1 MEYTTM
7 DLKGT
12 VAIVTGGAR
21 GIGRGIAYEL
31 AKEGARVAIA
41 DLPATS
47 ADRDETIAGIKRLGS
62 DAVAIDVDVRDFAQC
77 QAMVQKTIDAWGQV
91 DILVNNAGVIKV
103 GPVFMFAEEDW
114 DFIQDINV
122 KGTFLCSKAVAPHMM
137 QRRKGRIVNL
147 SSMAGKS
154 GRGGVSAYCTSKF
167 AVIGFTQALAEEM
180 GQFDVTVNAVCPGE
194 VDTYMWREVL
204 LPAIALGTGVSKEEA
219 WEQAAV
225 KNVPLKRPQTVED
238 IGQAVAFLCKADNIT
253 GESINVTGGS
263 EMH

>member
-1 MEYTTM
+1 M

-12 VAIVTGGAR
+12 TAIVTGGAR

-31 AKEGARVAIA
+31 AKEGVRVAIA
-41 DLPATS
+41 DLPAL
-47 ADRDETIAGIKRLGS
+47 AGERDETIAGVKKLGS
-62 DAVAIDVDVRDFAQC
+62 EAIAIDCDVRDLSQA
-77 QAMVQKTIDAWGQV
+77 QAMVQNTVDAWGKV

-103 GPVFMFAEEDW
+103 GPVFMFSEEDW
-114 DFIQDINV
+114 DLIHDVNV
-122 KGTFLCSKAVAPHMM
+122 KGTFICSKAVVPHMM
-137 QRRKGRIVNL
+137 QNRKGRIVNL
-147 SSMAGKS
+147 ASMAGKT
-154 GRGGVSAYCTSKF
+154 GRGGVSSYCSSKF

-194 VDTYMWREVL
+194 VDTAMWRDVL
-204 LPAIALGTGVSKEEA
+204 LPAIALGTGVTKEEA
-219 WEQAAV
+219 WENAAV

-238 IGQAVAFLCKADNIT
+238 IGQAVVFLCKADNIT

>member
-1 MEYTTM
+1 M
-7 DLKGT
+7 DLNGT
-12 VAIVTGGAR
+12 TAIVTGGAR

-31 AKEGARVAIA
+31 AKEGVRVAIA

-47 ADRDETIAGIKRLGS
+47 ADRDETIAEIKRLGS
-62 DAVAIDVDVRDFAQC
+62 DAIAIDVDVRDFAQC
-77 QAMVQKTIDAWGQV
+77 QAMAQKTIDAWGQV

-103 GPVFMFAEEDW
+103 GPVFMFAEDDW
-114 DFIQDINV
+114 DFVLDVNL

-154 GRGGVSAYCTSKF
+154 GRGGVSAYCSSKF

-180 GQFDVTVNAVCPGE
+180 GQFDVTVNAICPGE

-204 LPAIALGTGVSKEEA
+204 LPAIALGTGVTKEEA
-219 WEQAAV
+219 WDQAAV
-225 KNVPLKRPQTVED
+225 KNVPLKRPQTVQD
-238 IGQAVAFLCKADNIT
+238 MGQAVVFLCKADNIT

>member
-1 MEYTTM
+1 ME
-7 DLKGT
+7 LKNT

-31 AKEGARVAIA
+31 AKEGARIAIA
-41 DLPATS
+41 DLPATA
-47 ADRDETIAGIKRLGS
+47 ADRDETIAGVKVLGS
-62 DAVAIDVDVRDFAQC
+62 EAIAVDVDVRDFAQC
-77 QAMVQKTIDAWGQV
+77 QAMVQSTLDKWGQV

-103 GPVFMFAEEDW
+103 GPVFMFGEEDW
-114 DFIQDINV
+114 DLIQDVNV

-137 QRRKGRIVNL
+137 QRKGGRIVNL
-147 SSMAGKS
+147 ASMAGKS
-154 GRGGVSAYCTSKF
+154 GKAGASSYCASKF

-194 VDTYMWREVL
+194 VDTFMWREVL
-204 LPAIALGTGVSKEEA
+204 LPAIALGTGVTKEEA

-238 IGQAVAFLCKADNIT
+238 IGEAVVFLCKANNIT

>member
-1 MEYTTM
+1 M
-7 DLKGT
+7 DLKGKS
-12 VAIVTGGAR
+12 AIVTGGAR

-31 AKEGARVAIA
+31 AKEGVRVAIA

-47 ADRDETIAGIKRLGS
+47 ADRDETIAGVKKLGS
-62 DAVAIDVDVRDFAQC
+62 EAIAIDVDVRDFVQA
-77 QAMVQKTIDAWGQV
+77 QAMVQKAIDAFGKV

-103 GPVFMFAEEDW
+103 GPVFMFGEEDW
-114 DFIQDINV
+114 DLIQDVNV

-137 QRRKGRIVNL
+137 QNRTGRIVNL
-147 SSMAGKS
+147 ASMAGKT
-154 GRGGVSAYCTSKF
+154 GRGGVSGYCASKF

-204 LPAIALGTGVSKEEA
+204 LPAIALGTGVTKEEA
-219 WEQAAV
+219 WENAAV

-238 IGQAVAFLCKADNIT
+238 IGQAVVFLCKADNIT